1 MILSYMGR
9 LDVELGVDESPF
21 AIKPPWLPFAKNALV
36 SCYAIQFLKNIIS
49 SVFFFVG
56 LHSSS

>member
-1 MILSYMGR
+1 MGR